1 MTLLSCIFDNYFIW
15 YGCLFAFTFH
25 FIFPHFNLYIRFK
38 HHVPGVF
45 TSIIFLPICIWLLYI
60 TSNMLNYSLFKL
72 SLSCFIGTILLV
84 IIFVSLHKAMKFFEY
99 LLIMYQGENNH

>member
-1 MTLLSCIFDNYFIW
+1 MTTISFGMDVYLL
-15 YGCLFAFTFH
+15 LH

-72 SLSCFIGTILLV
+72 ALFCFIGTVLLV
-84 IIFVSLHKAMKFFEY
+84 IIFVSLPKAMKFFEY
-99 LLIMYQGENNH
+99 LLIMYQVENNY